1 MLTSSEREK
10 TEDRALFVAQGKRD
24 DALKAMSAA
33 AEDKTEKSLVTP
45 VPLAPARERYGAMR
59 LKSGM
64 KKEAVSRLKRRW
76 RKSRADSAPRS
87 ARCGSRGARFFFD
100 SDIMHDD
107 EDALAFHSLCLESRF
122 FADMSE

>member
-45 VPLAPARERYGAMR
+45 IPLAPARERYGAMR

-64 KKEAVSRLKRRW
+64 PKEAVVAIETTLEKEPSRLGATIGAARLTRR
-76 RKSRADSAPRS
+76 
-87 ARCGSRGARFFFD
+87 
-100 SDIMHDD
+100 
-107 EDALAFHSLCLESRF
+107 ALLLR
-122 FADMSE
+122 